1 MNVKGSI
8 GKLLFALPALLLLA
22 ACSPGGGG
30 LKERRYPDGFSLKHP
45 EGWRAEVVDKSFIVV
60 SSPEAAAE
68 PAFLL
73 VYPFFLREPMPA
85 DAWLD
90 RNLVQLSKFFTEAA
104 VGTKRRLRA
113 QPDEW
118 AVKFGF
124 RKDGAAYSG
133 LALCSIYE
141 RSGVLYVAAGKAD
154 SFEKNRGKLL
164 AMLESFRFGEPEE
177 GRGVA
182 VPRVKYVAFSD
193 PAEQAFT
200 LDVPQGWQTQGGTN
214 RRASVDVVHAIQTV
228 SPDQKIIIQFNDP
241 GVPAFALPSPMLTM
255 TGFREGSWYSP
266 GYGVRNLVKRYLP
279 GGQFLSEYL
288 LQNYRPRVEQFEFV
302 SQADRPDIVADFNRI
317 YAGLQS
323 AGVQFTRHAGEA
335 AFRFRRDGEPYVG
348 FGLAL
353 TQVVYM
359 PSMQGGNWNVDTLL
373 VYTSPESQAEFAQS
387 VFAHMFES
395 IRWNPQWLASQQQ
408 LTANVSRIVSQ
419 TSQEISKIISDTYW
433 TRQGVMDNINRKFSN
448 YILGVTDVTDPET
461 GATWKVEAGHNFYW
475 AKPGGDVVAG
485 TNTYTRPDID
495 FRPLKELK

>member
-8 GKLLFALPALLLLA
+8 GKLLCALAALLILA
-22 ACSPGGGG
+22 ACSSGGGG
-30 LKERRYPDGFSLKHP
+30 LTEKSYPDGFSLKHP

-73 VYPFFLREPMPA
+73 VYPFFLRAPMSA
-85 DAWLD
+85 EAWLEA
-90 RNLVQLSKFFTEAA
+90 NLAQLNKFFSGA
-104 VGTKRRLRA
+104 VIEKKQRLRA

-118 AVKFGF
+118 AAKFGF
-124 RKDGAAYSG
+124 KKDGAAFSG

-141 RSGVLYVAAGKAD
+141 KSGILYVAAGKAET
-154 SFEKNRGKLL
+154 FEKNRAPLL
-164 AMLESFRFGEPEE
+164 AMLQSFRFGEPEE
-177 GRGVA
+177 GRGTA
-182 VPRVKYVAFSD
+182 GPRVQYVKFSD

-200 LDVPQGWQTQGGTN
+200 LDVPEGWQTQGGTN
-214 RRASVDVVHAIQTV
+214 RRAAVDVVHALLTV
-228 SPDQKIIIQFNDP
+228 SPDQKILIQFNDP
-241 GVPAFALPSPMLTM
+241 NIPAFAIPSPMLVS

-266 GYGVRNLVKRYLP
+266 GYGVRNLVKRYTP
-279 GGQFLSEYL
+279 GGQFLKEYL
-288 LQNYRPRVEQFEFV
+288 QQNYQPRVEQFAFV
-302 SQADRPDIVADFNRI
+302 SQADRPDIVAGFNRI

-323 AGVQFTRHAGEA
+323 AGVQFIRHAGEA
-335 AFRFRRDGEPYVG
+335 AFRFSRGGEPYVG
-348 FGLAL
+348 FGMAL

-387 VFAHMFES
+387 VFSHMFES

-408 LTANVSRIVSQ
+408 LTADVSSIVAQ

-461 GATWKVEAGHNFYW
+461 GQTWKVEAGHNFYW